1 MKYTTFND
9 KFTCVGERNNIS
21 GSKLFRTMIEEHNY
35 LKALE
40 VARQQIDAG
49 AKVLDINVD
58 DGILDSV
65 EEMKNFLRV
74 LQNDSFIAKV
84 PIMIDSSDFAVI
96 EEGLK
101 NTSGK
106 AIVNSI
112 SLKEGT
118 EEFLKKRLKIH

>member
-1 MKYTTFND
+1 
-9 KFTCVGERNNIS
+9 
-21 GSKLFRTMIEEHNY
+21 MIEEHNY
-35 LKALE
+35 LKALD

-58 DGILDSV
+58 DAILDSV

-101 NTSGK
+101 NTAGK

-112 SLKEGT
+112 SLKEG
-118 EEFLKKRLKIH
+118 EENF